1 MNYSNG
7 KPIGEDYSAGG
18 KAGGNGKGYSHPEK
32 CTIGMT
38 FEELRK
44 TWKIRKHKSGNG
56 GKDIHS
62 GRDNH

>member
-7 KPIGEDYSAGG
+7 KPIGCNYSGEQASGS
-18 KAGGNGKGYSHPEK
+18 GYSHPEK

-44 TWKIRKHKSGNG
+44 TWEIRKQ
-56 GKDIHS
+56 GKD
-62 GRDNH
+62 GRHEGMTNKD

>member
-44 TWKIRKHKSGNG
+44 TWKIRKQ
-56 GKDIHS
+56 GKD
-62 GRDNH
+62 GRHEGMTNKD